1 MKVKVTLDG
10 VTTKVPAGI
19 TVPAT
24 ARLMNIDIP
33 ALCDH
38 RVLKPIGACQM
49 FLVETVKRRAT
60 KLIVVD
66 PRKIPLTN
74 LAVMHCAGIRH

>member
-1 MKVKVTLDG
+1 
-10 VTTKVPAGI
+10 
-19 TVPAT
+19 
-24 ARLMNIDIP
+24 MNIDIP
-33 ALCDH
+33 VLCDH

-74 LAVMHCAGIRH
+74 LALMH